1 MHILAFIIYVMP
13 IILENIEV
21 WNKAVQLAKDIRKLC
36 KENNNLK
43 NDFGM
48 RDQLQRSATSIASN
62 IAEGKDRNSDKDF
75 LKFLT
80 IARWSTSELKTQLY
94 IVCDEIDSIIFQK
107 LLQEI
112 TNIHKMLN
120 WFIKTLKQ

>member
-1 MHILAFIIYVMP
+1 MP

-21 WNKAVQLAKDIRKLC
+21 WKKSVQLAKDIRKLC
-36 KENNNLK
+36 KENVNLK
-43 NDFGM
+43 NDYGI

-94 IVCDEIDSIIFQK
+94 IIQDEISPSIFQK
-107 LLQEI
+107 TLQEI
-112 TNIHKMLN
+112 TDIHKMINGL
-120 WFIKTLKQ
+120 IKAIRKE

>member
-1 MHILAFIIYVMP
+1 MP

-36 KENNNLK
+36 KENINLK

-48 RDQLQRSATSIASN
+48 KDQLQRSATSIASN

-75 LKFLT
+75 TKFLT
-80 IARWSTSELKTQLY
+80 IARWSASELKTQLY
-94 IVCDEIDSIIFQK
+94 IVCDEIDPITYKK
-107 LLQEI
+107 LPQEI
-112 TNIHKMLN
+112 TDIHKMIH